1 MQEAGIKEF
10 IPMSVNDAWA
20 SLLLAS
26 MASRLLVF
34 ITCALLSCG
43 IAAAEFGEPRIS
55 SYIGQPL
62 ALEVELT
69 ALASP
74 TTPVQARLAHPDVY
88 RGANIGMPSVL
99 STLAMRVSQRDGRQF
114 LRVTSS
120 APVESSRL
128 HLYLDLADGATRD
141 VRLVT
146 LFIAQNPNPPAPA
159 APFPVPVPAPM
170 PVKAPAPVVADLSA
184 APVAAPR
191 PMAVK
196 PRPPKPPKPS
206 KPPKPPKPPRPVT
219 PLVAENVVPAPE
231 PAAATQAS
239 TPDPKALPVPVAL
252 PASAPAP
259 APASASASA
268 AAATCA
274 PSSSVDSATVCA
286 ALDVKNARLREQ
298 IGTLEDKVR
307 VLQVA
312 LGASPSAVVQDKAA
326 PRGAPRPSRKRPA
339 PEPEASTPWGW
350 IAGAVIVVLGLVGG
364 ALFIWRRR
372 KRAGPMIQPMPRASL
387 MARLRQRFARKTK
400 VPAPV
405 EPQLNEPRNE
415 MSTQL

>member
-20 SLLLAS
+20 SLLLVS
-26 MASRLLVF
+26 MASRLPVF

-43 IAAAEFGEPRIS
+43 VGAAELGEPRIS

-62 ALEVELT
+62 ALELELT

-74 TTPVQARLAHPDVY
+74 ATPVQARLAHPDVY
-88 RGANIGMPSVL
+88 RGANIGMPAVL
-99 STLAMRVSQRDGRQF
+99 STLGMHVSQRDGRQF

-128 HLYLDLADGATRD
+128 HLYLDLADGDARD

-146 LFIAQNPNPPAPA
+146 LFIAPNPNPPAPA
-159 APFPVPVPAPM
+159 APLPV
-170 PVKAPAPVVADLSA
+170 PVKAPAPIVADLSA
-184 APVAAPR
+184 APVAAPK
-191 PMAVK
+191 PMAAVK
-196 PRPPKPPKPS
+196 PAVPKQPKPL
-206 KPPKPPKPPRPVT
+206 KPPRPVT
-219 PLVAENVVPAPE
+219 PATPVVAEKVAPAPE
-231 PAAATQAS
+231 PAAVTPTS
-239 TPDPKALPVPVAL
+239 TPFPKPLPAPVAL
-252 PASAPAP
+252 PSAG
-259 APASASASA
+259 
-268 AAATCA
+268 ATCA
-274 PSSSVDSATVCA
+274 PATSVDNATVCA

-312 LGASPSAVVQDKAA
+312 LGASPSAVVQDKVA
-326 PRGAPRPSRKRPA
+326 PRAAPRPSRKRPA

-350 IAGAVIVVLGLVGG
+350 IAGVVMVVPVLVGG
-364 ALFIWRRR
+364 ALFVLRRR
-372 KRAGPMIQPMPRASL
+372 KRAGPVIEPMPRTSL
-387 MARLRQRFARKTK
+387 IARLRQRFARKNK
-400 VPAPV
+400 APAPV
-405 EPQLNEPRNE
+405 EPQLDEPHKE

>member
-1 MQEAGIKEF
+1 
-10 IPMSVNDAWA
+10 MSVNDAWA
-20 SLLLAS
+20 SLLLVA
-26 MASRLLVF
+26 MASRLPVF

-43 IAAAEFGEPRIS
+43 VGAAELGEPRIS

-62 ALEVELT
+62 ALELELT

-74 TTPVQARLAHPDVY
+74 ATPVQARLAHPDVY
-88 RGANIGMPSVL
+88 RGANIGMPAVL

-128 HLYLDLADGATRD
+128 HLYLDLADGGTRD

-146 LFIAQNPNPPAPA
+146 LFIAPNPNPPAPA
-159 APFPVPVPAPM
+159 VPLPVPAPM
-170 PVKAPAPVVADLSA
+170 PVPAKAPAPVVADLSA
-184 APVAAPR
+184 APVSAPAAAPK

-196 PRPPKPPKPS
+196 PRPPKPPKV
-206 KPPKPPKPPRPVT
+206 PKPPHPATPATPV
-219 PLVAENVVPAPE
+219 VAEKVAPAPE
-231 PAAATQAS
+231 PAAVTPTS
-239 TPDPKALPVPVAL
+239 TPVPKPLPVAL
-252 PASAPAP
+252 PA
-259 APASASASA
+259 PAS
-268 AAATCA
+268 AATCA
-274 PSSSVDSATVCA
+274 PASSVDNATVCA
-286 ALDVKNARLREQ
+286 ALDVKNAQLREQ

-312 LGASPSAVVQDKAA
+312 LGASPSAVVQDKVA
-326 PRGAPRPSRKRPA
+326 PRAAPRPSRKRPA

-350 IAGAVIVVLGLVGG
+350 IAGAVVAVLGVAGG
-364 ALFIWRRR
+364 TLFLLRRR
-372 KRAGPMIQPMPRASL
+372 KRAAPMIQPMPRTSL

-400 VPAPV
+400 APAPV
-405 EPQLNEPRNE
+405 EPQLDEPHNE

>member
-20 SLLLAS
+20 SLLLVA
-26 MASRLLVF
+26 MASRLPVF

-43 IAAAEFGEPRIS
+43 VGAAELGEPRIS

-62 ALEVELT
+62 ALELELT

-74 TTPVQARLAHPDVY
+74 ATPVQARLAHPDVY
-88 RGANIGMPSVL
+88 RGANIGMPAVL

-128 HLYLDLADGATRD
+128 HLYLDLADGGMRD

-146 LFIAQNPNPPAPA
+146 LFIAPNPNPPAPVVPLPVPA
-159 APFPVPVPAPM
+159 PVPVPM
-170 PVKAPAPVVADLSA
+170 PAKAPVPVVADISA
-184 APVAAPR
+184 APVAAPAATPK

-196 PRPPKPPKPS
+196 PRPPKPPKP
-206 KPPKPPKPPRPVT
+206 PHPVT
-219 PLVAENVVPAPE
+219 PATPVVAEKVVPAPE
-231 PAAATQAS
+231 PAAATPAS
-239 TPDPKALPVPVAL
+239 TPVSRPLPVPVAL
-252 PASAPAP
+252 PVSAPG
-259 APASASASA
+259 PAS
-268 AAATCA
+268 AATCA
-274 PSSSVDSATVCA
+274 PTSSVDSATVCA
-286 ALDVKNARLREQ
+286 ALDVKNAQLREQ
-298 IGTLEDKVR
+298 IGMLEDKVR

-312 LGASPSAVVQDKAA
+312 LGASPSAVVQHKVA
-326 PRGAPRPSRKRPA
+326 PRAAPRPSRKRPA

-350 IAGAVIVVLGLVGG
+350 IVGAVVAVLGLAGG
-364 ALFIWRRR
+364 TLFLLRRR
-372 KRAGPMIQPMPRASL
+372 KRAAPMIQPMPRASL

-400 VPAPV
+400 APAPV
-405 EPQLNEPRNE
+405 EPQLDEPRNE

>member
-20 SLLLAS
+20 SLLLVA
-26 MASRLLVF
+26 MASRLPVF

-43 IAAAEFGEPRIS
+43 VGAAELGEPRIS

-62 ALEVELT
+62 VLELELT

-74 TTPVQARLAHPDVY
+74 ATPVQARLAHPDVY
-88 RGANIGMPSVL
+88 RGANIGMPAVL
-99 STLAMRVSQRDGRQF
+99 STLGMRVSQRDGRQF

-128 HLYLDLADGATRD
+128 HLYLDLADGGTRD

-146 LFIAQNPNPPAPA
+146 LFMAPNPNPPAPA
-159 APFPVPVPAPM
+159 VPSPVPPPVPVTV
-170 PVKAPAPVVADLSA
+170 PVPTKAPAPVVADLSA
-184 APVAAPR
+184 APVAAPK

-196 PRPPKPPKPS
+196 PRPPKPPKP
-206 KPPKPPKPPRPVT
+206 PKPLHPAT
-219 PLVAENVVPAPE
+219 PATPAVAEKVAPAPE
-231 PAAATQAS
+231 PAAATHAS
-239 TPDPKALPVPVAL
+239 TPLSKPLPVPVAL
-252 PASAPAP
+252 PA
-259 APASASASA
+259 PASASA
-268 AAATCA
+268 ATCA
-274 PSSSVDSATVCA
+274 PASSVDSATVCA
-286 ALDVKNARLREQ
+286 ALDVKNAQLREQ

-312 LGASPSAVVQDKAA
+312 LGASPSAVVQDKVA

-350 IAGAVIVVLGLVGG
+350 IAGALVAVLGLGG
-364 ALFIWRRR
+364 ALLLLRRR
-372 KRAGPMIQPMPRASL
+372 KRAAPMIQPMPRASL

-400 VPAPV
+400 APAPV
-405 EPQLNEPRNE
+405 EPQLDEPHNE

>member
-20 SLLLAS
+20 SLLLVA
-26 MASRLLVF
+26 MASRLPVF

-43 IAAAEFGEPRIS
+43 VGAAELGEPRIS

-62 ALEVELT
+62 ALELELT

-74 TTPVQARLAHPDVY
+74 ATPVQARLAHPDVY
-88 RGANIGMPSVL
+88 RGANIGMPAVL

-128 HLYLDLADGATRD
+128 HLYLDLADGGTRD

-146 LFIAQNPNPPAPA
+146 LFVAPNPDPPAPA
-159 APFPVPVPAPM
+159 IPLPAPA
-170 PVKAPAPVVADLSA
+170 PWKAPAPNVPALPA
-184 APVAAPR
+184 APVAAPK
-191 PMAVK
+191 PMTIK
-196 PRPPKPPKPS
+196 PRPPKPPKP
-206 KPPKPPKPPRPVT
+206 PRPLMPVT
-219 PLVAENVVPAPE
+219 PVVAEKVAPAPG
-231 PAAATQAS
+231 PAAVAQ
-239 TPDPKALPVPVAL
+239 TPAPLPGPLPVPVAL
-252 PASAPAP
+252 PA
-259 APASASASA
+259 PASAV
-268 AAATCA
+268 TCA

-286 ALDVKNARLREQ
+286 ALDVKNAQLREQ

-312 LGASPSAVVQDKAA
+312 LGASPSAVVQGKVG
-326 PRGAPRPSRKRPA
+326 PRAAPRPSRKRPA
-339 PEPEASTPWGW
+339 PAPEASTPWGW
-350 IAGAVIVVLGLVGG
+350 IGGAVIVVLGLVGG
-364 ALFIWRRR
+364 ALFLLRRR
-372 KRAGPMIQPMPRASL
+372 KGAGPMIQPMPRASL
-387 MARLRQRFARKTK
+387 VARLRQRLARKTK
-400 VPAPV
+400 APAPV
-405 EPQLNEPRNE
+405 EPQLDEPHKE